1 MEQIEKVDLKS
12 LQISEDIKE
21 QLKAIM
27 PQVFSEGKI
36 DFEKLKLTLGEEISD
51 SEERFG
57 LQWPGKKDCFKVIQE
72 PSIGT
77 LKPCKEESVNW
88 DTTENLFI
96 EGDNLEVLKQ
106 LQKSYYGKVKMI
118 YIDPPYNTGSDFVY
132 KDSFGDNIKN
142 YLDQTG
148 QTDEEG
154 IKMSTNNETDG
165 RFHSNWLNMMY
176 PRLFLARNLLK
187 SDGVIFI
194 SIDDNEL
201 SNLIQVGNEIF
212 GEENFIDVFSWV
224 KSETP
229 ANLSFKTKKA
239 VEYIVAYQ
247 KNKDNQKFTG
257 LKRESKSSNGLMNK
271 TNPINKLVFPKNVVD
286 TGLEDGIYEKG
297 KYGTDSYEIIL
308 HEDTEVKDGFFIS
321 DVVLSGNFKWTQP
334 KLIKEIENRTK
345 ISIRTKSFSPAY
357 EKEEYEPE
365 VPWNLISR
373 KFDVDTNEQA
383 GKKLTELFDGKKV
396 FDYPKPTSLLK
407 YLINFS
413 VKENDIVLD
422 FFAGS
427 CSTGQAIIELNE
439 DNNKRKFILVQ
450 IPESIPHNS
459 IAYNEGFRKI
469 SEIGIS
475 RLKKVLKLSNSEEG
489 FKIYKLDKSNFNIWD
504 GNTSDNTLIN
514 QLEKALFHI
523 DINATEDDI
532 VTEILLKS
540 GFELTV
546 PIETKIL
553 LDKKVYSVSEGL
565 LIICL
570 ENELTDELIRSI
582 ATLGPARVVCLDKGF
597 NEKDE
602 IKTNAIQIMKS
613 HGVDDF
619 RTI

>member
-1 MEQIEKVDLKS
+1 MEIEKIDLKS
-12 LQISEDIKE
+12 LQITEDIKA

-27 PQVFSEGKI
+27 PHVFSEGKI

-57 LQWPGKKDCFKVIQE
+57 LQWPGKKDCFRVIQE

-106 LQKSYYGKVKMI
+106 LQKAYYGKVKMI
-118 YIDPPYNTGSDFVY
+118 YIDPPYNTGNDFVY

-142 YLDQTG
+142 YLEQTN

-201 SNLIQVGNEIF
+201 SNLIQLGNEIF

-229 ANLSFKTKKA
+229 ANLSYKTKKA

-257 LKRESKSSNGLMNK
+257 LKRDSKSSNGLMNK
-271 TNPINKLVFPKNVVD
+271 TNPINKLIFPKNVVD
-286 TGLEDGIYEKG
+286 TGLQDGVYEKG
-297 KYGTDSYEIIL
+297 KYGTESYEIIL
-308 HEDTEVKDGFFIS
+308 HEDTEVKNGFFIS
-321 DVVLSGNFKWTQP
+321 DVILSGNFKWTQP
-334 KLIKEIENRTK
+334 KLIKEIENGTK
-345 ISIRTKSFSPAY
+345 MSIRTKSFSPAY

-427 CSTGQAIIELNE
+427 CSTGQAILELNQ
-439 DNNKRKFILVQ
+439 DNKKRKFILVQ
-450 IPESIPHNS
+450 IPESIPQKS
-459 IAYNEGFRKI
+459 IAYSEGYRKI

-475 RLKKVLKLSNSEEG
+475 RIKKVLKLNNSSEG

-504 GNTSDNTLIN
+504 GNTSDNSLIK

-523 DINATEDDI
+523 DVNASEDDI

-546 PIETKIL
+546 PIATKFI
-553 LDKKVYSVSEGL
+553 LDKKVYSVSDGL

-570 ENELTDELIRSI
+570 EKELTTELIKNI
-582 ATLGPARVVCLDKGF
+582 ASLEPARVVCLDKGF

-602 IKTNAIQIMKS
+602 LKTNAIQIMKS

>member
-1 MEQIEKVDLKS
+1 
-12 LQISEDIKE
+12 
-21 QLKAIM
+21 
-27 PQVFSEGKI
+27 
-36 DFEKLKLTLGEEISD
+36 
-51 SEERFG
+51 
-57 LQWPGKKDCFKVIQE
+57 
-72 PSIGT
+72 
-77 LKPCKEESVNW
+77 
-88 DTTENLFI
+88 
-96 EGDNLEVLKQ
+96 
-106 LQKSYYGKVKMI
+106 MI